1 MHINCILTRSFRRF
15 FLFFNFISSVI
26 FPRAVLRKCSWYFLA
41 VPEQNKKGFNFIT
54 GFKLTMYLVKYVLR
68 GDFQNNLIY
77 ASSLCSQESL
87 YKQIFAPL
95 PAVQKSGKRIISL
108 QRSDITGDGTFLP
121 ATSIF
126 EQSRFSPK
134 GCDVVAMAVEAKA
147 SAQLR
152 YLVSSS
158 LFGSCFCWRQ
168 SATKPSPCSEDLGC
182 FDGEE

>member
-1 MHINCILTRSFRRF
+1 MI
-15 FLFFNFISSVI
+15 
-26 FPRAVLRKCSWYFLA
+26 P
-41 VPEQNKKGFNFIT
+41 FIT

-121 ATSIF
+121 AISIF

-134 GCDVVAMAVEAKA
+134 GCDFVAMAVEAKA

-152 YLVSSS
+152 CLVSSS

>member
-1 MHINCILTRSFRRF
+1 MI
-15 FLFFNFISSVI
+15 
-26 FPRAVLRKCSWYFLA
+26 P
-41 VPEQNKKGFNFIT
+41 FIT

-134 GCDVVAMAVEAKA
+134 AATLLLWRSKLRHRLSFDIWSAVA
-147 SAQLR
+147 
-152 YLVSSS
+152 YLVHA
-158 LFGSCFCWRQ
+158 FVGGSRQ
-168 SATKPSPCSEDLGC
+168 PSPVLVRKTWDVLMERSRVFPRNVGIGSHIAENITKKSTP
-182 FDGEE
+182 

>member
-1 MHINCILTRSFRRF
+1 MI
-15 FLFFNFISSVI
+15 
-26 FPRAVLRKCSWYFLA
+26 P
-41 VPEQNKKGFNFIT
+41 FIT
-54 GFKLTMYLVKYVLR
+54 GFKLIMYLVKYVLR

-95 PAVQKSGKRIISL
+95 PAVQKSGKIIISL

-158 LFGSCFCWRQ
+158 LFGSCVCWRQ